1 MKVDTKFGLFTN
13 AMPFSNAWLRAVI
26 DTAGDGIVI
35 IDGAGIVQL
44 FNPGCERLFGYRA
57 DQVVGR
63 NVKMLMPSPYAEEHD
78 DYLKHY
84 QATGEKRIIGQ
95 GRNVQGLRADGSV
108 FPMYLSVGEVVQSE
122 AGPSYVGIIRDTS
135 EQETLEAT
143 LREQAERMR
152 SILETV
158 PDAIIVIGETGLIE
172 SFSPAAERLFG
183 WKAAEVAGKNVSM
196 LMPSPYRE
204 SHDDYLERYRRTGE
218 RRIIGIGR
226 VVVGQRHDGSTF
238 PMELAVGE
246 MKSAGKRA
254 FTGFVRDLTERQD
267 ADRRLQELQSELLHV
282 ARLSDMGQMASA
294 LAHELNQP
302 LTAVSNWMIAARRTL
317 KVKAPEAPATITDF
331 MDKAIS
337 EAERAG
343 EIIRRLRSFVE
354 RGETERSAENIN
366 KVVEQAAALAMVGA
380 KETGVRASFDFAV
393 GLRSVWI
400 DKIQVQQVVTN
411 LVRNAI
417 EAMAGSERRQLTIST
432 APSEDGMIEVSV
444 ADTGPGLPP
453 GVAARLFQ
461 PFTTTKEKGMGL
473 GLSISRSIIDNMG
486 GRLQARPNPE
496 GGLIFTFSLPAMS
509 HDLGGIDDGE

>member
-1 MKVDTKFGLFTN
+1 
-13 AMPFSNAWLRAVI
+13 MPYSNAWLRAVI
-26 DTAGDGIVI
+26 DTAVDGIVI
-35 IDGAGIVQL
+35 MDGAGIVQL
-44 FNPGCERLFGYRA
+44 FNLGCERLFGYPA
-57 DQVVGR
+57 DEVVGR
-63 NVKMLMPSPYAEEHD
+63 NVRMLMPPPYADEHD

-84 QATGEKRIIGQ
+84 QDTGEKRIIGK
-95 GRNVQGLRADGSV
+95 GRNVQGRRADGSV
-108 FPMYLSVGEVVQSE
+108 FPMYLSVGEVLQSDT
-122 AGPSYVGIIRDTS
+122 GPTYVGIIRDTS
-135 EQETLEAT
+135 EQHALEAT
-143 LREQAERMR
+143 LREQAERLR

-183 WKAAEVAGKNVSM
+183 WKAAEAVGRNVSM

-204 SHDDYLERYRRTGE
+204 GHDGYLERYRKTGE

-226 VVVGQRHDGSTF
+226 VVVGQRRDGSTF
-238 PMELAVGE
+238 PMELEVGE
-246 MKSAGKRA
+246 MKTAGKRA

-302 LTAVSNWMIAARRTL
+302 LTAVTNWMIAARRTL
-317 KVKAPEAPATITDF
+317 KVKAPDAPAAITEF

-354 RGETERSAENIN
+354 RGETERDAEDIN
-366 KVVEQAAALAMVGA
+366 KVVEEAAALAMVGA
-380 KETGVRASFDFAV
+380 KESGVRARFDFAAQ
-393 GLRSVWI
+393 LPPVWI
-400 DKIQVQQVVTN
+400 DKIQVQQVVMN

-417 EAMAGSERRQLTIST
+417 EAMSESPRRMLTLST
-432 APSEDGMIEVSV
+432 SLADDGMVEVSIV
-444 ADTGPGLPP
+444 DTGPGLPAD
-453 GVAARLFQ
+453 VAARLFQ
-461 PFTTTKEKGMGL
+461 PFTTTKDKGMGL

-486 GRLQARPNPE
+486 GRLHARPNPD
-496 GGLIFTFSLPAMS
+496 GGLIFVFSLPAVG
-509 HDLGGIDDGE
+509 HDLEGVDDGD

>member
-1 MKVDTKFGLFTN
+1 
-13 AMPFSNAWLRAVI
+13 MPYSHAWLRAVI
-26 DTAGDGIVI
+26 DTAVDGIVI

-44 FNPGCERLFGYRA
+44 FNQGCEQLFGYRA
-57 DQVVGR
+57 DEVIGR

-78 DYLKHY
+78 GYLKHY
-84 QATGEKRIIGQ
+84 QDTGEKKIIGI
-95 GRNVQGLRADGSV
+95 GRNVQGRRADGSV
-108 FPMYLSVGEVVQSE
+108 FPMYLSVGEVLHSD
-122 AGPSYVGIIRDTS
+122 AGPTYVGIIRDTS
-135 EQETLEAT
+135 EQNALEAT
-143 LREQAERMR
+143 LREQAERLR

-158 PDAIIVIGETGLIE
+158 PDAIIVIGETGLME

-183 WKAAEVAGKNVSM
+183 WRADEVIGKNVRM

-204 SHDDYLERYRRTGE
+204 SHDGYLERYRRTGE

-226 VVVGQRHDGSTF
+226 VVVGQRRDGSTF
-238 PMELAVGE
+238 PMELEVGE
-246 MKSAGKRA
+246 MKTSGKRA

-302 LTAVSNWMIAARRTL
+302 LTAVSNWMTAARRTL
-317 KVKAPEAPATITDF
+317 KVKAPNAPAAVTEY

-354 RGETERSAENIN
+354 RGETERSAEDIN
-366 KVVEQAAALAMVGA
+366 KVVEEASALAMVGA
-380 KETGVRASFDFAV
+380 KESGVRATFDFAAN
-393 GLRSVWI
+393 LPPVWI
-400 DKIQVQQVVTN
+400 DKIQVQQVVMN

-417 EAMAGSERRQLTIST
+417 EAMSESPRRQLSLST
-432 APSEDGMIEVSV
+432 ALAADEMVEVSII
-444 ADTGPGLPP
+444 DTGPGLPAD
-453 GVAARLFQ
+453 VAARLFQ

-486 GRLQARPNPE
+486 GRLHAKPNPE
-496 GGLIFTFSLPAMS
+496 GGLIFVFSLPALDYS
-509 HDLGGIDDGE
+509 QEDLGDGG

>member
-1 MKVDTKFGLFTN
+1 
-13 AMPFSNAWLRAVI
+13 MPYSNAWLRAVI
-26 DTAGDGIVI
+26 DTAVDGIVI
-35 IDGAGIVQL
+35 IDGAGTVQL
-44 FNPGCERLFGYRA
+44 FNQGCERLFGYPA
-57 DQVVGR
+57 DEVVGR
-63 NVKMLMPSPYAEEHD
+63 NVKMLMPPPYADEHD
-78 DYLKHY
+78 DYLRHY
-84 QATGEKRIIGQ
+84 QDTGEKRIIGK
-95 GRNVQGLRADGSV
+95 GRNVQGRRADGSV
-108 FPMYLSVGEVVQSE
+108 FPMYLSVGEVLQSDT
-122 AGPSYVGIIRDTS
+122 GPTYVGIIRDTS
-135 EQETLEAT
+135 EQHALEAT
-143 LREQAERMR
+143 LREQAERLR

-183 WKAAEVAGKNVSM
+183 WKAAEAVGRNVSM

-204 SHDDYLERYRRTGE
+204 GHDGYLERYRKTGQ

-226 VVVGQRHDGSTF
+226 VVVGQRRDGSTF
-238 PMELAVGE
+238 PMELEVGE
-246 MKSAGKRA
+246 MKTAGKRA

-317 KVKAPEAPATITDF
+317 KVKAPDAPGTITEF

-354 RGETERSAENIN
+354 RGETERNAEDIN
-366 KVVEQAAALAMVGA
+366 KVVEEAAALAMVGA
-380 KETGVRASFDFAV
+380 KESGVRTIFDFAAD
-393 GLRSVWI
+393 LPPVWI

-417 EAMAGSERRQLTIST
+417 EAMSESKQRRLTLST
-432 APSEDGMIEVSV
+432 ALAEDGLIEVSV
-444 ADTGPGLPP
+444 VDTGPGLPP
-453 GVAARLFQ
+453 EVAARLFQ

-486 GRLQARPNPE
+486 GRLHCRPNPE
-496 GGLIFTFSLPAMS
+496 GGLIFVFSLPAL
-509 HDLGGIDDGE
+509 DQGLEGVDDGD

>member
-1 MKVDTKFGLFTN
+1 
-13 AMPFSNAWLRAVI
+13 MPYSNAWLRAVI
-26 DTAGDGIVI
+26 DTAVDGIVI

-44 FNPGCERLFGYRA
+44 FNLGCERLFGYPA
-57 DQVVGR
+57 DEVVGR
-63 NVKMLMPSPYAEEHD
+63 NVRMLMPPPYADEHD

-84 QATGEKRIIGQ
+84 QDTGEKRIIGK
-95 GRNVQGLRADGSV
+95 GRNVQGRRADGSV
-108 FPMYLSVGEVVQSE
+108 FPMYLSVGEVLQSDT
-122 AGPSYVGIIRDTS
+122 GPTYVGIIRDTS
-135 EQETLEAT
+135 EQHALEAT
-143 LREQAERMR
+143 LREQAERLR

-183 WKAAEVAGKNVSM
+183 WKAAEAVGRNVSM

-204 SHDDYLERYRRTGE
+204 SHDGYLERYRNTGE

-226 VVVGQRHDGSTF
+226 VVVGQRRDGSTF
-238 PMELAVGE
+238 PMELEVGE
-246 MKSAGKRA
+246 MKTAGKRA

-267 ADRRLQELQSELLHV
+267 ADRRLQEIQSELLHV

-302 LTAVSNWMIAARRTL
+302 LTAVTNWMIAARRTL
-317 KVKAPEAPATITDF
+317 KVKAPDAPAAITEF

-354 RGETERSAENIN
+354 RGETERNAEDIN
-366 KVVEQAAALAMVGA
+366 KVVEEAAALAMVGA
-380 KETGVRASFDFAV
+380 KESGVRARFDFAAK
-393 GLRSVWI
+393 LPPVWI
-400 DKIQVQQVVTN
+400 DKIQVQQVVMN

-417 EAMAGSERRQLTIST
+417 EAMSESPRRMLTLST
-432 APSEDGMIEVSV
+432 SLADDGMVEVSIV
-444 ADTGPGLPP
+444 DTGPGLPAD
-453 GVAARLFQ
+453 VAARLFQ
-461 PFTTTKEKGMGL
+461 PFTTTKDKGMGL

-486 GRLQARPNPE
+486 GRLHARPNPD
-496 GGLIFTFSLPAMS
+496 GGLIFVFSLPAVG
-509 HDLGGIDDGE
+509 HDLEGVDDGD